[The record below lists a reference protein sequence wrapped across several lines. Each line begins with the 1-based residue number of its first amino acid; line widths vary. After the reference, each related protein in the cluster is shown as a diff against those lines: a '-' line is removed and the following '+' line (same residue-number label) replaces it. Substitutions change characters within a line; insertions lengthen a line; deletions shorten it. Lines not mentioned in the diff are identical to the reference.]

1 MTNEPSQEIANMEG
15 AAALPRSNGELV
27 FEAPWEGRAFG
38 IGVELNETGLYPW
51 RAFRD
56 GLVKEIER
64 NEAGDETPA
73 YYELWLTT
81 LEKLLL
87 ERGVLTPEELEQRT
101 AEYASGVRDDDW
113 DHDQH

>member
-38 IGVELNETGLYPW
+38 IGVELNEAGVYPW
-51 RAFRD
+51 RRFRD
-56 GLVKEIER
+56 GLGREIDDDQSAGKES
-64 NEAGDETPA
+64 A

-87 ERGVLTPEELEQRT
+87 DQGVLTPEELEQRT
-101 AEYASGVRDDDW
+101 AEYATGERDDDW
-113 DHDQH
+113 DHEHH

>member
-1 MTNEPSQEIANMEG
+1 MTNEPSQEIANMDG

-38 IGVELNETGLYPW
+38 IGVELNETGHYPW

-56 GLVKEIER
+56 GLVKEIEA
-64 NEAGDETPA
+64 NQAGGPTSS
-73 YYELWLTT
+73 YYELWLTA

-87 ERGVLTPEELEQRT
+87 DKGVLNREELEERT
-101 AEYASGVRDDDW
+101 AEYASGARDDDW
-113 DHDQH
+113 DHDH